1 MTIPGM
7 NPAKRRYVIRFLSTM
22 GVYAIAVLAVVS
34 YLVRSHP
41 TGPRSVPPNLLYVL
55 AVLPALPIVGSI
67 VVVGLYLAEEKDEFQ
82 RRLIE
87 WSLLW
92 GMGGTLATT
101 SVCGFL
107 EMFARVHFTSHYGSP
122 LFWVFPLFWICT
134 GMASIGLRVRYGSCN
149 E

>member
-7 NPAKRRYVIRFLSTM
+7 TPAKRRYLIRFTSTM
-22 GVYAIAVLAVVS
+22 GVYLIAVLAVVR

-41 TGPRSVPPNLLYVL
+41 TGPILYVL
-55 AVLPALPIVGSI
+55 AVLPALPIIGSI
-67 VVVGLYLAEEKDEFQ
+67 VVVGLYIAEESDEFQ

-92 GMGGTLATT
+92 GIGGTLATT
-101 SVCGFL
+101 SVWGFL
-107 EMFARVHFTSHYGSP
+107 EMFAHARHITPFY
-122 LFWVFPLFWICT
+122 VFPLFWVCT
-134 GMASIGLRVRYGSCN
+134 AIAGTGLRIRYASCN